1 MSDRVT
7 DLVASPAHQPELFDG
22 CWPVDPDLEAKA
34 KEYLHTGKIACKDA
48 ERVER
53 VCRAVLLRIPARAIA
68 RRERVGRETID
79 AMVAYAEQ
87 TGKLR
92 PLAEALLTDGV
103 EIAML
108 AGHALKEALE
118 QGKVQPQCLG
128 MVWGTAVDK
137 IAGLT
142 HSAGRDVAPKEGDD
156 IESKVRAAWAAIAK
170 ARPASE
176 PRSKAEGAQVIDIT
190 ALPSGGAGV
199 ESNLESSAGG
209 PGAAEQAAEPGANGT
224 PQGGRG
230 VTLDAP
236 PRDPR
241 WAGSEILEP

>member
-1 MSDRVT
+1 MSDSVT
-7 DLVASPAHQPELFDG
+7 DLVVSPAHQPELFDG
-22 CWPVDPDLEAKA
+22 CWPVDPDLESKA
-34 KEYLHTGKIACKDA
+34 KEFIHTGKIACKDA

-142 HSAGRDVAPKEGDD
+142 HSAGQGVAPKEGDD
-156 IESKVRAAWAAIAK
+156 IESKVRAAWAAIARAK
-170 ARPASE
+170 PASE
-176 PRSKAEGAQVIDIT
+176 PRSNADDAQVIDIT
-190 ALPSGGAGV
+190 PLPACDV
-199 ESNLESSAGG
+199 VLESKLESASGA
-209 PGAAEQAAEPGANGT
+209 PGAPEQAAATTPDGGA
-224 PQGGRG
+224 G

-241 WAGSEILEP
+241 WAGSENLEP